1 MLDLI
6 ITTICMI
13 LIFFFPFFLF
23 KSMKIFNLLLLFIN
37 YILIMVLIFN
47 NKDYRELDIWKFP
60 EEFHPIQKTIFLP
73 IKSIKGI
80 YDSNSNLI
88 NLDFMKTDGIF
99 SIVKSEEYSKE
110 CLHNY
115 FIKPTSEC
123 PMTDII
129 LEKTQVNTHYK
140 YFEQKISDDMY
151 LYYTKE
157 NKLDGKLYKDISINL
172 VGSGSTCNG
181 NNNFKINNKCSTV
194 LFKSNFDYKNVSAI
208 IDLEEEK
215 KSNPFKNF
223 KNYVNY
229 WDKICVLLIILSFMC
244 TIYEPFGHKAF
255 NYYKIISWNCHSYI
269 LILLSI
275 RYHKY
280 RKIKQYLNENKD
292 IYNDNLPHAVF
303 NLDTVILS
311 ISISF
316 FVYYILYLI
325 IPLKCHC
332 FQSGNQNNDNDENE
346 KYIECLK
353 ERKRRIFALSIP
365 LYIIF
370 YYIMLYEILNDLL
383 IKENYKI
390 INYNWELNSITSIS
404 ISYYPEL
411 GHSYI
416 ENGWKNVLIEYRT
429 NEYNYYNISTNN
441 NDNLKICGKDSQD
454 NDLYFPKDVECP
466 VNDIFISKFD
476 SNEYDG
482 YTKLKISDETGYL
495 YYTNKKTTGKIVTA
509 IIVGTNDPLKI
520 YSGNNYLEDDH
531 DENNYNDY
539 FENNE
544 KKAIKNNK
552 IDRFNTQF
560 FYEEI
565 DSWNKCENEG
575 SCSEKDV
582 SKLYAINYL
591 GVNKNLFGKIN
602 DFKKYLDKFYNLC
615 TLKYVSY
622 GLNFFFFICFSAFL
636 LSKDVALCSLGI
648 GIIFL
653 LSMIFFIIINT
664 ICLRVNI
671 EYIQHFLNKIN
682 IDFER
687 YKCDSIWIFL
697 LNIIGIIFFFYYLSI
712 IVYSFLTR
720 KENNTNSIGNN
731 NAPNQNPSENDTEV
745 IAYDPYGNGLVSK
758 EPIKKPKKPIKE
770 KEDDTKK
777 PDTKQKEIIEPEI
790 IIIEKEKEEE
800 KPNCVICMSEEAKI
814 ILCPC
819 GHKCVCE
826 ACFNSINS
834 RYPKRCP
841 MCRKNFI
848 GKIDHVFTP

>member
-13 LIFFFPFFLF
+13 IIFFFPFFLF
-23 KSMKIFNLLLLFIN
+23 KYMKIFNLLLLFIN

-47 NKDYRELDIWKFP
+47 NKDYRKLDAWKYP

-99 SIVKSEEYSKE
+99 SIVKSDEYSKE

-115 FIKPTSEC
+115 YIKETSEC

-129 LEKTQVNTHYK
+129 LEKTQVNTHDNYV
-140 YFEQKISDDMY
+140 EQKISDDMY

-157 NKLDGKLYKDISINL
+157 SKLDGKLYEDISIYS
-172 VGSGSTCNG
+172 VGSGSACSE
-181 NNNFKINNKCSTV
+181 NNNFKINNKCSQI

-208 IDLEEEK
+208 IDSEEEK
-215 KSNPFKNF
+215 KSNPFKDF
-223 KNYVNY
+223 KNFVNY
-229 WDKICVLLIILSFMC
+229 CDKICVLLIVLSFIC
-244 TIYEPFGHKAF
+244 TLYEPSGHKII

-275 RYHKY
+275 RYNKY
-280 RKIKQYLNENKD
+280 RKIKQYLIKYKD
-292 IYNDNLPHAVF
+292 IYKDNLPYAVF
-303 NLDTVILS
+303 NLDTTILS
-311 ISISF
+311 ISISV
-316 FVYYILYLI
+316 FVFYILYLI
-325 IPLKCHC
+325 IPSKCHC
-332 FQSGNQNNDNDENE
+332 TKINDNQNNDNYENE
-346 KYIECLK
+346 KYMEYLK
-353 ERKRRIFALSIP
+353 ERKKRICALIIP

-370 YYIMLYEILNDLL
+370 FYIILYEVMNDFV

-404 ISYYPEL
+404 ISNNPEF
-411 GHSYI
+411 GYSNI
-416 ENGWKNVLIEYRT
+416 EKGWKNIFIEYKT

-441 NDNLKICGKDSQD
+441 KDDLKICGKDSQD

-482 YTKLKISDETGYL
+482 YTKLKLSDEAGYL
-495 YYTNKKTTGKIVTA
+495 YYTNKKTRGKVVTS

-520 YSGNNYLEDDH
+520 YSGSNYLRDD
-531 DENNYNDY
+531 DDRNNYNDY

-544 KKAIKNNK
+544 NKDKKK
-552 IDRFNTQF
+552 IDRFNTVF

-565 DSWNKCENEG
+565 DSWNECENQD
-575 SCSEKDV
+575 SCSDKDMH
-582 SKLYAINYL
+582 KLYAINYL
-591 GVNKNLFGKIN
+591 GVNKNLIGKIN
-602 DFKKYLDKFYNLC
+602 DFKNNLEKFDFLC
-615 TLKYVSY
+615 SLKYVSY
-622 GLNFFFFICFSAFL
+622 GLNLFIFIYFSFIL
-636 LSKDVALCSLGI
+636 LSKDAALCSLGI
-648 GIIFL
+648 GIILL
-653 LSMIFFIIINT
+653 LSMIFYLIINT
-664 ICLRVNI
+664 ICLNVNI

-712 IVYSFLTR
+712 IVYRFLSK
-720 KENNTNSIGNN
+720 KESNSSIRNSIRNN
-731 NAPNQNPSENDTEV
+731 REQNQNPSENDTEV
-745 IAYDPYGNGLVSK
+745 ARYDPNGGGLDSK
-758 EPIKKPKKPIKE
+758 ERIKKQKPSIKE
-770 KEDDTKK
+770 KKETTEIKEK
-777 PDTKQKEIIEPEI
+777 KEIIEPEI

-800 KPNCVICMSEEAKI
+800 KPNCVICMNEEAKI

-819 GHKCVCE
+819 GHKCVCG

-841 MCRKNFI
+841 ICRKNFI
-848 GKIDHVFTP
+848 GKIDQVFSP